1 MRSRWHAIGA
11 GIVAAVLPLM
21 GWVSTVIIA
30 LVCLQYGLV
39 AGALVLLWVLLPIG
53 VFLYYSGDPSPL
65 LALLGTFVMALLLR
79 QTLSWEL
86 VLIASVVL
94 SALGALIFEFTAAG
108 LLDEFVEFYIGYL
121 NRFDANMAVSPEA
134 ARTLLMGFIALG
146 QAYAM
151 LIMLII
157 ARWCQSALYKPGGLR
172 EEFHQLRLSPMVSMA
187 ILVSMLAC
195 YLLSEEPG
203 RWLPLL
209 TVPLIFAALGLVHWL
224 MANWGMSRSWVAVF
238 YGALVLVFQLASYP
252 LLASMAL
259 ADSWLNV
266 RKRIQTTHK
275 D

>member
-21 GWVSTVIIA
+21 GWVGTVIIA
-30 LVCLQYGLV
+30 LVCLQYGLA
-39 AGALVLLWVLLPIG
+39 AGALVLLWVLLPVG
-53 VFLYYSGDPSPL
+53 VVLYYSGDPSPL
-65 LALLGTFVMALLLR
+65 FALLGTFVMALLLR

-86 VLIASVVL
+86 VLMASVVL
-94 SALGALIFEFTAAG
+94 SALGALIFEFTAAS
-108 LLDEFVEFYIGYL
+108 LLDEFVEVYIGYL
-121 NRFDANMAVSPEA
+121 KQFDANVAAAPEVV
-134 ARTLLMGFIALG
+134 RTLLMGFIALG

-157 ARWCQSALYKPGGLR
+157 ARWCQSALYRPGGLR
-172 EEFHQLRLSPMVSMA
+172 EEFHQLRLSPMVSMG
-187 ILVSMLAC
+187 ILVLMLAC
-195 YLLSEEPG
+195 YLFSEEPG

-209 TVPLIFAALGLVHWL
+209 TVPLIFAALGLAHWL
-224 MANWGMSRSWVAVF
+224 MANRGLSRGWVAVF
-238 YGALVLVFQLASYP
+238 YGVLVLFVQLVYP

-259 ADSWLNV
+259 ADTWLDV